1 MRRSC
6 PRWWRWRSA
15 PDAAPHLD
23 TRRPSGMQ
31 TYSAYALAR
40 KPHHTF
46 RRHATSPLLFMARGT
61 PTSPIVPALDSEGAR
76 NAGRPIASAASCAWV
91 EFGHTSF
98 SHHESTVTSGVPHAV
113 VFSACFVLSPANGRN
128 LSPSGLSCT
137 VRPLS
142 ERMVSCGPHGNR
154 RSIPLMGPHDLG
166 RRAKRCQ
173 WGASPPRP
181 HRAAWSSASAQ
192 ISHAPPESERPSTGG
207 NRRAPGLRPK
217 PYASA

>member
-1 MRRSC
+1 
-6 PRWWRWRSA
+6 
-15 PDAAPHLD
+15 
-23 TRRPSGMQ
+23 MQ

-98 SHHESTVTSGVPHAV
+98 SHHESTGSSGVPHAV
-113 VFSACFVLSPANGRN
+113 VFSACFACPPAGESFVTRRWCG
-128 LSPSGLSCT
+128 LTGSACLPSGRFALPCHAMA
-137 VRPLS
+137 RGIAPGA
-142 ERMVSCGPHGNR
+142 R
-154 RSIPLMGPHDLG
+154 DLG

-173 WGASPPRP
+173 WSASPPRP
-181 HRAAWSSASAQ
+181 HRTAWSSASAPA
-192 ISHAPPESERPSTGG
+192 SHAPPESERPSREETV
-207 NRRAPGLRPK
+207 RAPGLRPR